1 MLKRGSEATERQ
13 QGFCRKTGLQ
23 GLPTRVTLSLWAYS
37 RQGATGVPLFT
48 TWILWQARGEPQYL
62 ETFRAEADPGSE
74 LSHLGLAPSSPPR
87 DRDLGRLDL
96 GGGFW
101 NGDYGW
107 GSRVRRPF
115 GARGRSSEHTVWN
128 SAR

>member
-62 ETFRAEADPGSE
+62 ETFRAGARLNTQAVGTRGDSVGTILFTQYVHSRSVYYITQ
-74 LSHLGLAPSSPPR
+74 LV
-87 DRDLGRLDL
+87 GRLGSD
-96 GGGFW
+96 GFW
-101 NGDYGW
+101 KEDYGW
-107 GSRVRRPF
+107 GVRVSRPF
-115 GARGRSSEHTVWN
+115 GAR
-128 SAR
+128 